1 MKIKYVKPIG
11 SFIVIGFF
19 VFMAFGSGEN
29 STNSS
34 TESSSDESVK
44 QEKNSDPIEEDCYKC
59 NGFGKY
65 TPKAPPGFVNKTR
78 ECEVCNGTGKLK
90 N

>member
-1 MKIKYVKPIG
+1 MKIKFVKLLSSILTIG
-11 SFIVIGFF
+11 IFMFF
-19 VFMAFGSGEN
+19 AFGSGEN
-29 STNSS
+29 SSNSS
-34 TESSSDESVK
+34 TEISSDESVK
-44 QEKNSDPIEEDCYKC
+44 EEKKSDPIEEECYKC